1 MSKNQNP
8 LVDIKTLRRS
18 SFKRPGEMF
27 KGGFFESYFEP
38 IKIIGVGA
46 FGSVISARSKED
58 GSLCAIKVKKKK
70 IFFEKRITIK
80 ISIKNKR

>member
-1 MSKNQNP
+1 MSKTP
-8 LVDIKTLRRS
+8 LVDIKSLRRS

-38 IKIIGVGA
+38 IKIIGVGS

-58 GSLCAIKVKKKK
+58 GSLCAIKIIKKKK
-70 IFFEKRITIK
+70 IGDTAF
-80 ISIKNKR
+80 